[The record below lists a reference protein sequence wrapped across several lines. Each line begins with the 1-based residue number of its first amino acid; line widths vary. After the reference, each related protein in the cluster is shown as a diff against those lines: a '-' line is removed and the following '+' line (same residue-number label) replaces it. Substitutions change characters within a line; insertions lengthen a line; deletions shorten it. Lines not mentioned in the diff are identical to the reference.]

1 MTRNPR
7 TSRAAVALAA
17 TLPLLLS
24 GCGAADSAPTNAAM
38 TTTSTHVTDEH
49 DRLDAILSDLE
60 NATSTRIGL
69 AALNTVTGEAYEHRA
84 DESFALCSTFKT
96 YAAAEVLRLAASG
109 ETSLD
114 KEVLIDPAKI
124 VEYSPVTGPA
134 AGTTMTLAELSEA
147 ALTRSDNTAWNY
159 LLEEIGGPPAVTAIA
174 RDMGVDSTTNLPM
187 SKPTTVSSPN
197 RPPQ

>member
-1 MTRNPR
+1 M
-7 TSRAAVALAA
+7 
-17 TLPLLLS
+17 
-24 GCGAADSAPTNAAM
+24 
-38 TTTSTHVTDEH
+38 
-49 DRLDAILSDLE
+49 I
-60 NATSTRIGL
+60 
-69 AALNTVTGEAYEHRA
+69 
-84 DESFALCSTFKT
+84 T

-109 ETSLD
+109 QTSLD
-114 KEVLIDPAKI
+114 KEVLADPAKI
-124 VEYSPVTGPA
+124 LEYSPVTGPA